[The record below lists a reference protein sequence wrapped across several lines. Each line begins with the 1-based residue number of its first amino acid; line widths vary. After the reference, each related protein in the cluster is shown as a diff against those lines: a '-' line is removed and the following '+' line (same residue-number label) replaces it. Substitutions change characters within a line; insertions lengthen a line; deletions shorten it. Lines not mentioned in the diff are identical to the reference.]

1 MAESKSADLP
11 LVDTPTELTKNVS
24 QNVTWPQTFG
34 KEDAVQNHYFRSLH
48 LGSFFWTES
57 KALLYRLSNMFWLL
71 KGVFVHLSKKLL
83 ALSLALVSLPAL
95 AIPIDWNGSLAFD
108 TIMLNNF
115 RRTNDAIAK
124 AATPAGTQ
132 GIKSGDD
139 SALFHSYIFKL
150 NPHLIVNDA
159 VSVKGELSTGYAR
172 GGLLGDNTTQ
182 NQAGRGTS
190 AYYNTVPAQRS
201 DLNVNQLYA
210 ELYAD
215 TALVKVGRYAKGYA
229 LGAVLNEG
237 RGTFDRFYTQYD
249 GLEGQMRIGN
259 FTLTPH
265 WARLN
270 SYGTGTA
277 GADRNQP
284 NGQADA
290 REMGLIAA
298 YDNKSTNTV
307 ASVAYTKRSN
317 EPNALYRNNDAG
329 SADPASVTDSRGST
343 DVTLIDVYFSKSWE
357 KFDVKFEVPILSGQF
372 GNIYDDGNNSS
383 ISSTAILFESNWRPG
398 KRWEYG
404 FHAGQVGG
412 DNGATSTFEGFQLNP
427 NYHVA
432 ELMFRYN
439 YSAFNEAR
447 GSIFDSGIT
456 NARFFKLHAH
466 YKTDKWT
473 WSMAAIMATA
483 METAKSGSK
492 AWHHE
497 EAYRFD
503 ALADQTDDY
512 GTEIDLGFNYQWNPN
527 VNVSGFLAYWLVGDY
542 YTFSN
547 SATKIATTNV
557 LGAGLRLGIDF

>member
-1 MAESKSADLP
+1 MPCKIL
-11 LVDTPTELTKNVS
+11 
-24 QNVTWPQTFG
+24 
-34 KEDAVQNHYFRSLH
+34 YFSRLIPRT
-48 LGSFFWTES
+48 FFWTES
-57 KALLYRLSNMFWLL
+57 KALLYRHSNMFWLL

-83 ALSLALVSLPAL
+83 VLFALMISSLPAFS
-95 AIPIDWNGSLAFD
+95 IPIDWGGSLAFD
-108 TIMLNNF
+108 TIMVNNF
-115 RRTNDAIAK
+115 RRTNDAVDK
-124 AATPAGTQ
+124 ATASEGTQ
-132 GIKSGDD
+132 GIQSGDD

-172 GGLLGDNTTQ
+172 GGFLGDNTTQ
-182 NQAGRGTS
+182 NQASRGTS
-190 AYYNTVPAQRS
+190 AYYNTVPSQRS
-201 DLNVNQLYA
+201 ELNVNQLYA

-215 TALVKVGRYAKGYA
+215 TALVKVGRYAKGYGV
-229 LGAVLNEG
+229 GAVLHEG

-270 SYGTGTA
+270 SFGA
-277 GADRNQP
+277 GAAGNTERAQP

-298 YDNKSTNTV
+298 YDNKSTNTI

-317 EPNALYRNNDAG
+317 ELNGLYRSNPEGNPNPTTANTF
-329 SADPASVTDSRGST
+329 ARGGT
-343 DVTLIDVYFSKSWE
+343 NVTLIDIYFEKRWE
-357 KFDVKFEVPILSGQF
+357 TIDVKFEVPLLSGEF
-372 GNIYDDGNNSS
+372 GNIYAANEKSS
-383 ISSTAILFESNWRPG
+383 ISSTAILFETNWRPG
-398 KRWEYG
+398 KKWEYG

-412 DNGATSTFEGFQLNP
+412 DDGDTSTFEGFQLNP
-427 NYHVA
+427 NYHIA

-439 YSAFNEAR
+439 YSAFNENR

-483 METAKSGSK
+483 METAQNGKR

-497 EAYRFD
+497 EAYRFT
-503 ALADQTDDY
+503 AAADQSDDY

-527 VNVSGFLAYWLVGDY
+527 VNFSGFLAYWLVGDY
-542 YTFSN
+542 YSFSN
-547 SATKIATTNV
+547 TANKIATTNV

>member
-1 MAESKSADLP
+1 MPCKIL
-11 LVDTPTELTKNVS
+11 
-24 QNVTWPQTFG
+24 
-34 KEDAVQNHYFRSLH
+34 YFTRLNERT
-48 LGSFFWTES
+48 FFWTES

-83 ALSLALVSLPAL
+83 ALSLALLSLPAL

-115 RRTNDAIAK
+115 RRTNDSIIK
-124 AATPAGTQ
+124 TTTPDGTQ
-132 GIKSGDD
+132 GIQSGDD

-201 DLNVNQLYA
+201 ELNVNQLYA

-215 TALVKVGRYAKGYA
+215 TALVKVGRYAKGYG
-229 LGAVLNEG
+229 LGAVLHDG

-270 SYGTGTA
+270 SYGTGASSNT
-277 GADRNQP
+277 DSRNQP

-290 REMGLIAA
+290 REMGLVAA

-317 EPNALYRNNDAG
+317 EPNTLYRSNTPDT
-329 SADPASVTDSRGST
+329 SDPASATASRGST
-343 DVTLIDVYFSKSWE
+343 DVTLIDIYFSKSWE
-357 KFDVKFEVPILSGQF
+357 KFDVKFEVPILSGEF
-372 GNIYDDGNNSS
+372 GKIYGGTDSSS
-383 ISSTAILFESNWRPG
+383 ISSTAILLETNWRPG

-404 FHAGQVGG
+404 LHAGQVGG

-427 NYHVA
+427 NYHIA

-547 SATKIATTNV
+547 SATKISTTNV